1 MVKPNFTRQPLI
13 VLAIWAFLL
22 LECTVALL
30 QAKWSLAF
38 IAFSTFGL
46 SLLPVFFQQRFAI
59 MLPVRFFAGIV
70 LFIFATIFL
79 GEARGFYD
87 RYWWWDILLHAGSA
101 LGFGLLGFL
110 FVFMLFEGNKYAAPA
125 WAVSFISFCM
135 ALSIGTMWEIFEFVM
150 DQTFGLNMQ
159 KSGLTDTMVDL
170 IVDMFGAGLGA
181 LSGFLFLKGLQLGGL
196 TGVLQEFIQA
206 NRRFFRRRR

>member
-1 MVKPNFTRQPLI
+1 
-13 VLAIWAFLL
+13 
-22 LECTVALL
+22 
-30 QAKWSLAF
+30 
-38 IAFSTFGL
+38 
-46 SLLPVFFQQRFAI
+46 LLPVFFQQRFAI